1 MPINY
6 KEYAPNWKA
15 LSKQVRE
22 EANQQC
28 EWCAAPNGQWIKRLT
43 KPDQYRQI
51 SVNGIIKQVPYKDFE
66 VAFSFLL
73 LDSPRIA
80 AAHEKEIRSLGLTKI
95 ILTVAHLD
103 RDKNNNA
110 RSNLA
115 ALCQRCHLGHDRVAQ
130 HIPNRKYG
138 RRHKRALQ
146 TTLEL

>member
-22 EANQQC
+22 EAKQQC
-28 EWCAAPNGQWIKRLT
+28 EWCGAPNWHWIKRDA
-43 KPDQYRQI
+43 KPENFREI
-51 SVNGIIKQVPYKDFE
+51 VVNGLKKKVPYGDFE
-66 VAFSFLL
+66 TAFSFLL
-73 LDSPRIA
+73 LQSPRIA
-80 AAHEKEIRSLGLTKI
+80 AQHAKEIRALGLTKI

-103 RDKNNNA
+103 RDKNNNE

-138 RRHKRALQ
+138 RRHKRDLQ